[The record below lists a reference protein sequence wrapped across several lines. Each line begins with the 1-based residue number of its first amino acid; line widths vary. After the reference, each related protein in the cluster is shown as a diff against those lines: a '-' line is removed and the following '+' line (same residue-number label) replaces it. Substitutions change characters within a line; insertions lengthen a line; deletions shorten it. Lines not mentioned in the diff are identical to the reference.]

1 MFMLKEQRVEL
12 GKYIVSD
19 ANICHGKPTI
29 KGTRIMVSNIL
40 GSFAINRDV
49 DEVLRAWGGRVCREA
64 IIECLYIAGERLN
77 HFYRYEAE
85 KIEKE

>member
-1 MFMLKEQRVEL
+1 MFMPMEQHVEL

-40 GSFAINRDV
+40 GSFAINRNV
-49 DEVLRAWGGRVCREA
+49 DEVFKAWGGRVCREA
-64 IIECLYIAGERLN
+64 IIECLYLASEKLN
-77 HFYRYEAE
+77 HFYRNERE
-85 KIEKE
+85 EIES